1 MKVYMVFLPLVFL
14 FFTTLIFS
22 ASYKDMTMIP
32 SALATSGTLCNFAS
46 FLDECLNINDNLVK
60 IFIIY
65 DSNNLKSVQ
74 YMPSNPNTLP
84 DQYMPSNP
92 NTLPDQ
98 YMPSNPNTL
107 PDQYMPSNPNTLPD
121 QYMPSNPNTLP
132 DLSTIPET
140 LRQKIMEKRQH
151 FDNMEQILLMASPE
165 QQQEMIAYAQESLYQ
180 DIAKFAP
187 QDQSSYITML
197 KLSMSPNLAKLI
209 LLPIL
214 N

>member
-1 MKVYMVFLPLVFL
+1 MVFLPLVFL

-65 DSNNLKSVQ
+65 DSNNLKSV
-74 YMPSNPNTLP
+74 
-84 DQYMPSNP
+84 
-92 NTLPDQ
+92 
-98 YMPSNPNTL
+98 
-107 PDQYMPSNPNTLPD
+107 QYMPSNPNTLPD